1 MVLWNLNGINY
12 IDIPFMVLS
21 HKSLDCAHVIDRKVV
36 LKKKKRTRKDT
47 ENVRW
52 LILWDSL

>member
-1 MVLWNLNGINY
+1 
-12 IDIPFMVLS
+12 MVLS